1 MAQISTNIVYSINR
15 FKIPSD
21 EIEIGE
27 VFNPIA
33 SNFNG
38 WTQYEENAKAYVED
52 GLLKFPSIEDDDIN
66 YSIIYNE
73 NIPNIIKIEFDW
85 KVECTEDDSALGF
98 STSEIF
104 DFMTGSVDWEHKI
117 FEFKS
122 ASYPTFVF
130 FKMEENSSGDGT
142 GYFKNIVITTSNKIF
157 EIKNGNYI
165 RSKVSR
171 FPTILNQSNFKVSRF
186 PTTLNHNNFKV
197 SRFPTTLNHN
207 NFKVSKFKNL
217 GIFEQG
223 KEILEPIKNNLK
235 NWGQYNEDYS
245 AYTEN
250 DILKHGNE
258 DFSSC
263 GITKFVENVTRV
275 EFDYKTNIDNGGDSC
290 LSFSYDSNSFDC
302 FESSDD
308 WENKVFEFESISVD
322 LIFFFMRDNSDD
334 DDNSEYGYFKNI
346 KIYTDND
353 IIVFVNGNYI
363 KNQISRFPTT
373 LNHNTFKVSKFP
385 TTLNHNTFII
395 KSFTNQTNHLFY
407 RLGRDLT
414 VPPKRIIFKNFED

>member
-165 RSKVSR
+165 RSK
-171 FPTILNQSNFKVSRF
+171 L
-186 PTTLNHNNFKV
+186 

-235 NWGQYNEDYS
+235 NWGQHNEDYS

-250 DILKHGNE
+250 DILKHGNG
-258 DFSSC
+258 DFNSC

-322 LIFFFMRDNSDD
+322 LIFFFRRDNSDD

-363 KNQISRFPTT
+363 KNQIKSFE
-373 LNHNTFKVSKFP
+373 NINNK
-385 TTLNHNTFII
+385 NTFII

-414 VPPKRIIFKNFED
+414 VPPKRIIFKNFEV

>member
-165 RSKVSR
+165 RSKLSRFPTTLNHNNFEVSR
-171 FPTILNQSNFKVSRF
+171 FPTTLNHNNFEVSRFPTTLNHNNFEVSRF
-186 PTTLNHNNFKV
+186 PTTLNHNNFK
-197 SRFPTTLNHN
+197 
-207 NFKVSKFKNL
+207 
-217 GIFEQG
+217 
-223 KEILEPIKNNLK
+223 IKNF
-235 NWGQYNEDYS
+235 
-245 AYTEN
+245 T
-250 DILKHGNE
+250 
-258 DFSSC
+258 
-263 GITKFVENVTRV
+263 
-275 EFDYKTNIDNGGDSC
+275 
-290 LSFSYDSNSFDC
+290 
-302 FESSDD
+302 
-308 WENKVFEFESISVD
+308 
-322 LIFFFMRDNSDD
+322 
-334 DDNSEYGYFKNI
+334 
-346 KIYTDND
+346 
-353 IIVFVNGNYI
+353 
-363 KNQISRFPTT
+363 
-373 LNHNTFKVSKFP
+373 NHNTTQP
-385 TTLNHNTFII
+385 YII
-395 KSFTNQTNHLFY
+395 KNFLTKSKKHYY